1 MQVPSCIMSGEK
13 PTTPIS
19 SPKLPKTMK
28 LETPTTPPSRH
39 KQKRISAS
47 FLKTP
52 EQPSDMLAFSPS
64 YKRNSSGNYKSPDY
78 KFNAHVAP
86 SPYSSLKTPR
96 HTGYDSDDSN
106 ERIKFQKTPQYL
118 SPGKKLFNDDSNNK
132 EGLSEISLQLKSK
145 LSSAADKLHQQQ
157 RQQEKVPAKIDFN
170 ELSFSPATSP
180 TKKQKSNQE
189 KQWNPTSSGQ
199 TANLNLQTLQ
209 QSPVPASSPS
219 FLLTPLFQQSRG
231 LKQSPTLPN
240 DHQSHTIHI
249 PSIDDEESSAHNALM
264 AALTRQRRK
273 SRTSFSSSQRRPSS
287 TPTLYDSQPSNLA
300 QPLLAS
306 GSLQHIATHGQS
318 SHHSQ
323 QPPLKLPPI
332 NSNNPKDSDKP
343 VNEQDAVLSL
353 MSLSSPQ
360 SVKFSHSRTQSLNN
374 NSPGSSRS
382 SSVAI
387 NSPGHQSTNTKLP
400 PISGLINP
408 ATSRDAKKNYDNDET
423 DVEDDATDDDIDNGI
438 NNNV

>member
-1 MQVPSCIMSGEK
+1 MSGEK

-19 SPKLPKTMK
+19 SPKLDKNMK
-28 LETPTTPPSRH
+28 LETPSTPPSRH
-39 KQKRISAS
+39 RQKRISAS

-64 YKRNSSGNYKSPDY
+64 YKRTSSGNYKSPDY
-78 KFNAHVAP
+78 KLNTHVAP

-118 SPGKKLFNDDSNNK
+118 SPGKKLFNDDSSNK

-145 LSSAADKLHQQQ
+145 LSSAAGKLHQQQQQ
-157 RQQEKVPAKIDFN
+157 RQQEKIPGKIDFN
-170 ELSFSPATSP
+170 ELSFSLATSP
-180 TKKQKSNQE
+180 TKKQKANQE
-189 KQWNPTSSGQ
+189 KQWNPTNSGQ
-199 TANLNLQTLQ
+199 TTNLNLQTLQ

-219 FLLTPLFQQSRG
+219 FLLTSQFQQGRG
-231 LKQSPTLPN
+231 LKQSPTLSN
-240 DHQSHTIHI
+240 DHQSHEIHM

-273 SRTSFSSSQRRPSS
+273 SRTSFSSSQRRPSAS
-287 TPTLYDSQPSNLA
+287 STLYDSQPSNLA

-306 GSLQHIATHGQS
+306 GSLQHIATHGQVL
-318 SHHSQ
+318 HHQQ

-332 NSNNPKDSDKP
+332 NANNPKESDKP

-360 SVKFSHSRTQSLNN
+360 SVKFSHSRTHSLNN

-387 NSPGHQSTNTKLP
+387 NSPGNQSTNNMLP

-408 ATSRDAKKNYDNDET
+408 KTSHDTKNNYDNDET